1 MLGGLFSWWVFIH
14 LSFTREWLVIGMPS
28 PMIKRSKTKSQI
40 IKQNSP
46 RIVDSWTVPVVSDK
60 PWSVIV
66 GGGGV
71 KSLPFCLGTAYNVS
85 SMEDIGNSWSLCW
98 QWKHTSQ
105 NYFHLCFKSFELW
118 HLCKSLLPSAKGLSF
133 TFMQE
138 SVVFLLIPTYS
149 LVGKHHVVEKDLSIY
164 GHSNIFDHELLL
176 LTLPLR

>member
-1 MLGGLFSWWVFIH
+1 MAGNWDAQSYDQKIKNKIANNLNKTPPGLLISW
-14 LSFTREWLVIGMPS
+14 MA
-28 PMIKRSKTKSQI
+28 
-40 IKQNSP
+40 
-46 RIVDSWTVPVVSDK
+46 PVVSDK

-71 KSLPFCLGTAYNVS
+71 KSLPFCLGTAYNVC

-105 NYFHLCFKSFELW
+105 NYFHLCFSFELW

-149 LVGKHHVVEKDLSIY
+149 LVGKHHVMERSKHIWPFKYIWAWIITVDI
-164 GHSNIFDHELLL
+164 
-176 LTLPLR
+176 TLEVKGWEAKH

>member
-1 MLGGLFSWWVFIH
+1 MLRGLFSWWVFIH
-14 LSFTREWLVIGMPS
+14 SSLHERGGNRDSQSRL
-28 PMIKRSKTKSQI
+28 KKLQI
-40 IKQNSP
+40 IKQNSH
-46 RIVDSWTVPVVSDK
+46 RIVDSWTTPVVSDK

-71 KSLPFCLGTAYNVS
+71 KSLPFCLGTAYNVC

-105 NYFHLCFKSFELW
+105 NYFHLCFCFTLW

-149 LVGKHHVVEKDLSIY
+149 LVGKHHVLGKDLSIY
-164 GHSNIFDHELLL
+164 GH
-176 LTLPLR
+176 